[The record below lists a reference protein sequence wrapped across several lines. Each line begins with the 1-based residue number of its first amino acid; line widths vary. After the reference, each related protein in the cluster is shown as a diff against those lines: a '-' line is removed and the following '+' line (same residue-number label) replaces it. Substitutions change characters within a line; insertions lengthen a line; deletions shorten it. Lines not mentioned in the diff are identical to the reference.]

1 MTAPALPGDI
11 ITWPIENETVFLQS
25 GSFLAAPATVDV
37 DSKWGGSKTFFSS
50 EGLFT
55 LKCVGWSEQIAYEVH
70 KAGNWKSTL
79 LGGEGL
85 VVHLTEPGRIYIQTR
100 SPQNLIDWIIPK
112 LPADRS

>member
-1 MTAPALPGDI
+1 M
-11 ITWPIENETVFLQS
+11 
-25 GSFLAAPATVDV
+25 DV
-37 DSKWGGSKTFFSS
+37 DSKWGGLKTFFSS

-85 VVHLTEPGRIYIQTR
+85 ESISPGRGGSIFR
-100 SPQNLIDWIIPK
+100 
-112 LPADRS
+112 PAARRT